1 MNISLCEVV
10 VTWQQ
15 KLEKEVSTV
24 NKKDDW
30 KIHLLALVM
39 VIIAEYIGIKRFQ
52 VGPGTVLLLPMLY
65 ALVMGMFLP
74 VLRLVERADMDMASP
89 YIGLSV
95 MLLVAKMGTT
105 IGPNL
110 AKIISAGPALILQ
123 ELGNLGTI
131 FLALPVAVLVFKM
144 GREAIGVSFS
154 ISREG
159 SLAIISD
166 LYGLDS
172 AEGHGV
178 MGGYIVGTLIGAI
191 FNGLMVG
198 FLISLGFFHPYA
210 LAMACGTGSASMMAA
225 ALGPVV
231 TAYPAMEAE
240 LSAFAATSQLLTNV
254 DGLYM
259 SLFMAIPITE
269 WLYRKLKGKKATNNE
284 GVDK

>member
-1 MNISLCEVV
+1 M
-10 VTWQQ
+10 
-15 KLEKEVSTV
+15 KRK
-24 NKKDDW
+24 DW

-39 VIIAEYIGIKRFQ
+39 VIIAERIGIKKYQ
-52 VGPGTVLLLPMLY
+52 LGPGTVLLLPMLY

-74 VLRLVERADMDMASP
+74 LLRLVDRVDMETASP

-95 MLLVAKMGTT
+95 MFLTAKMGTT

-110 AKIISAGPALILQ
+110 GKVVSAGPALLLQ

-131 FLALPVAVLVFKM
+131 FLALPVAVLLFRM
-144 GREAIGVSFS
+144 GREAIGAGFS

-159 SLAIISD
+159 SLAIVAD

-172 AEGHGV
+172 AEGQGV
-178 MGGYIVGTLIGAI
+178 MGAYITGTLFGAI

-198 FLISLGFFHPYA
+198 LIISMGLFHPYA
-210 LAMACGTGSASMMAA
+210 LAMAAGTGSASMMTA
-225 ALGPVV
+225 ALGPVL

-240 LSAFAATSQLLTNV
+240 LSAFAATSQLLTSV

-259 SLFMAIPITE
+259 SLFVGIPVTE
-269 WLYRKLKGKKATNNE
+269 WLYRKLKGKKATTSTTKE
-284 GVDK
+284 VAS